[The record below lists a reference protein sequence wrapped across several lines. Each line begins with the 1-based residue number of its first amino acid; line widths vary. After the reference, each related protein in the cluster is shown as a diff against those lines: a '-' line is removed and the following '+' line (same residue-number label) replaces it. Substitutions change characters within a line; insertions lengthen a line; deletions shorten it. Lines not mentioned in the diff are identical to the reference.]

1 MPDKILTTR
10 MDDAMSALR
19 EVQDIAD
26 RALDAVKKGDEDT
39 CLELLETINEPLNH
53 FSEYTQEFCDHAYKL
68 LPIEMYKQKGDENG
82 T

>member
-1 MPDKILTTR
+1 MMDKILTTR

-39 CLELLETINEPLNH
+39 CLELLETIKEPLDH
-53 FSEYTQEFCDHAYKL
+53 FCKYTQEFCDYAYEL
-68 LPIEMYKQKGDENG
+68 LFTVINKQKEDENE